1 VSLKDRICYLFAR
14 LKIYSPDCEN
24 CEHREMCGSELQKRL
39 EELNWR
45 TLPRPLKT
53 EASMEG
59 LEATTAKTE
68 QEEKLSA

>member
-1 VSLKDRICYLFAR
+1 MH
-14 LKIYSPDCEN
+14 SPDCEN
-24 CEHREMCGSELQKRL
+24 CGHREMCGSELQKRL

-53 EASMEG
+53 EAVVES
-59 LEATTAKTE
+59 LEATTAKAD

>member
-1 VSLKDRICYLFAR
+1 VSLRGRICYLLAR

-24 CEHREMCGSELQKRL
+24 CNAHEMCGSELQKRL

-45 TLPRPLKT
+45 TLPRPLKS
-53 EASMEG
+53 ESVVEG
-59 LEATTAKTE
+59 VEATTAKAD